1 MISCANDDP
10 WQKTLTAAVNVI
22 IINDCTFQWLRQIN
36 SSAPGQ
42 SFLIWPDAVDAAG
55 ICPFLSTLTWFVEVT
70 SKQMLQRNIV
80 KTLCHNKVGN
90 IIGYYWKMDAQHLR
104 IHLIFHW
111 SVCLSVKAVF
121 SERHW
126 YRRSPASC
134 FSAVF
139 LYTLQVQF
147 TEANE
152 KEKETPT
159 VLLWCLFLKE
169 NLLTLL
175 CSGLQKTRNKN
186 ILKTW

>member
-1 MISCANDDP
+1 M

-104 IHLIFHW
+104 IYILF
-111 SVCLSVKAVF
+111 STGLSVYKRQFFLSVTGTDEVQLHVF
-121 SERHW
+121 QQ
-126 YRRSPASC
+126 
-134 FSAVF
+134 FF

-159 VLLWCLFLKE
+159 VLLWSLFLKE
-169 NLLTLL
+169 DLLTLL
-175 CSGLQKTRNKN
+175 CSGLQKNK
-186 ILKTW
+186 K

>member
-1 MISCANDDP
+1 M

-90 IIGYYWKMDAQHLR
+90 IIGYYGKWMPNIWVYTSYFPL
-104 IHLIFHW
+104 
-111 SVCLSVKAVF
+111 VCLSIKGSFFWASLVQTKSSFMFF
-121 SERHW
+121 SSFSLHAAGSVHRGKRKRKGNSHRSTLKLVSK
-126 YRRSPASC
+126 RRP
-134 FSAVF
+134 F
-139 LYTLQVQF
+139 
-147 TEANE
+147 N
-152 KEKETPT
+152 TP
-159 VLLWCLFLKE
+159 LLWAAKKQ
-169 NLLTLL
+169 
-175 CSGLQKTRNKN
+175 GIKTF
-186 ILKTW
+186 

>member
-1 MISCANDDP
+1 M

-104 IHLIFHW
+104 IYILF
-111 SVCLSVKAVF
+111 STGLSVYKSSFFWASLARTKSSFMFF
-121 SERHW
+121 SSFSLHAAGSVHRGKRKRKGNSHRSTLKLVSK
-126 YRRSPASC
+126 RRP
-134 FSAVF
+134 F
-139 LYTLQVQF
+139 
-147 TEANE
+147 N
-152 KEKETPT
+152 TP
-159 VLLWCLFLKE
+159 LLWAAKKQE
-169 NLLTLL
+169 I
-175 CSGLQKTRNKN
+175 KTF
-186 ILKTW
+186 

>member
-1 MISCANDDP
+1 M

-104 IHLIFHW
+104 IYILF
-111 SVCLSVKAVF
+111 STGLSVYKRQFFLSVTGTDEVQLHVF
-121 SERHW
+121 QQFFSTRCRFSSQRQTKKKRKLPPF
-126 YRRSPASC
+126 YFDAC
-134 FSAVF
+134 F
-139 LYTLQVQF
+139 
-147 TEANE
+147 
-152 KEKETPT
+152 
-159 VLLWCLFLKE
+159 
-169 NLLTLL
+169 
-175 CSGLQKTRNKN
+175 
-186 ILKTW
+186 